1 LNNLYLFE
9 LDMNDDD
16 DEYGLPDGSLEM
28 GNFDSETHDDVDPF
42 EELGIGGNRENIKIE
57 NSSKGNRNDVLSDLM
72 DGDDF
77 SHNEEQFNEQS
88 IDITSEENVVENNES
103 EEHYLMLLK
112 TVWVDGILDPAEV
125 RLLAKKRDE
134 LKISFERHLTL
145 VQNLIG

>member
-1 LNNLYLFE
+1 
-9 LDMNDDD
+9 MNDDD

-57 NSSKGNRNDVLSDLM
+57 NSSKENRNDVLSDLL
-72 DGDDF
+72 DGDD
-77 SHNEEQFNEQS
+77 SHDEEQFNEQS